1 MKRYIFALLL
11 AVISFSTVSAQSSM
25 TDDQVMQF
33 VLKERSAGTS
43 QAQIVTKLMQKGVDI
58 NQLRRIKAKYERQS
72 KNGGLGLVKD
82 ETVGKTEDGM
92 RVNNGDT
99 RETLAMKGSKSK
111 LKGKNSKY
119 NKYNKY
125 NKYKKKNSKSTDNDV
140 NEKSSQRVGA
150 VKSKKI
156 KTSNGTY
163 EDEDDEFFDEMN
175 NGVGDLLS
183 DEFLPE
189 DFMMEDEDPT
199 LYRGRKVFG
208 RDIFNK
214 EDLTFEPVMNIATP
228 QSYVVGPGDEVKVDI
243 YGASQKSSTYTVT
256 PDGDIVIDGYG
267 PINLSGL
274 TVKQANA
281 RLRSTLGSRY
291 SSSSIKLTLGQTRTI
306 TVNVMGEVQNP
317 GTYSLSAFA
326 SVFHALYM
334 AGGVSS
340 IGTLRSIKV
349 FRNGKEISVVDVYDY
364 ILNGKLSGNVRLQDN
379 DVIMV
384 GPYECIVDIAGKVK
398 RPMYYE
404 MKKNESVQT
413 LLKYAGSFAGDAYT
427 KSVRVVRKNGSRYG
441 VFNVQEFDMG
451 SFHLADGDSVTVDSI
466 IPRYENMV
474 EVKGAVFRPGMYQLG
489 GNITTVRSL
498 IESADGLTE
507 DAFTNRG
514 VIHRMKEDRTL
525 KVISVDVQGIL
536 DGKTADITLK
546 NEDVLFIPSKSERQE
561 NRTVTIHGEVL
572 YPGVYKYAD
581 NETLEDFVLQAGG
594 LKESAS
600 TVKVDVSRRVSNR
613 KALTRDSLIAKT
625 YSFALKDGFV
635 IDGQP
640 GFTLEPYD
648 EVYVRKSPS
657 YLVQQ
662 NVSIEGEVNFPGTYA
677 LTKSE
682 SRLSDI
688 VRASGGTNKLAYVK
702 GARLERRITPEER
715 TRMEQVLKMA
725 QSQTATNDTID
736 IDQLD
741 LGDTYYVGIQLD
753 KAIES
758 PGSDYDLTLR
768 EGDRI
773 IVPEYTNTVK
783 VSGNVLYPNTIAY
796 KKGKGAR
803 YYVNQAGGW
812 GARAKKGSTYIVH
825 MNGTVNQM
833 GKGEK
838 PTPGSEVIVP
848 TKPKSEYNKLQMW
861 LAVAS
866 STASIAT
873 MLVMIANLVK

>member
-11 AVISFSTVSAQSSM
+11 AVISFSTMSAQSSM

-33 VLKERSAGTS
+33 VLKEHAAGTS

-58 NQLRRIKAKYERQS
+58 NQIRRIKAKYERQS

-82 ETVGKTEDGM
+82 ETVGKTEDGL
-92 RVNNGDT
+92 RTNNGDT
-99 RETLAMKGSKSK
+99 KESLAQRSMMK
-111 LKGKNSKY
+111 KNKQK
-119 NKYNKY
+119 N
-125 NKYKKKNSKSTDNDV
+125 KKKNKNKNGQQIKDANDN
-140 NEKSSQRVGA
+140 SSQRVGA
-150 VKSKKI
+150 VKTARKNGI
-156 KTSNGTY
+156 NGTY
-163 EDEDDEFFDEMN
+163 EEEDDELYDEMN
-175 NGVGDLLS
+175 NGVVDLLGE
-183 DEFLPE
+183 EFLPE
-189 DFMMEDEDPT
+189 DLIMEDMDPT

-267 PINLSGL
+267 PINISGL

-281 RLRSTLGSRY
+281 RIRSTLGSRY
-291 SSSSIKLTLGQTRTI
+291 SSSSIKMTLGQTRTI
-306 TVNVMGEVQNP
+306 TVNVMGEVQTP
-317 GTYSLSAFA
+317 GTYTLSAFA

-340 IGTLRSIKV
+340 IGTLRNIKV

-379 DVIMV
+379 DVIVV

-404 MKKNESVQT
+404 MKKTESVQT
-413 LLKYAGSFAGDAYT
+413 LLKYAGYFAGDAYT
-427 KSVRVVRKNGSRYG
+427 KSVRVIRKNGSRYG
-441 VFNVQEFDMG
+441 VFNVQEFDMN

-525 KVISVDVQGIL
+525 KVISVDVQGII
-536 DGKTADITLK
+536 DGRVADIPLK
-546 NEDVLFIPSKSERQE
+546 NEDVLFVPSKSERQE
-561 NRTVTIHGEVL
+561 NRTITIHGEVL

-581 NETLEDFVLQAGG
+581 NETLEDFVVQAGG

-613 KALTRDSLIAKT
+613 KALTRDSVIAKT

-635 IDGQP
+635 VDGQP

-657 YLVQQ
+657 YTIQQ

-725 QSQTATNDTID
+725 QFQSKTEEDTID
-736 IDQLD
+736 VSKLD

-753 KAIES
+753 KALEA

-768 EGDRI
+768 EGDKI

-783 VSGNVLYPNTIAY
+783 VSGNVLYPNTVAY

-812 GARAKKGSTYIVH
+812 GIRAKKGSTYIVH

-848 TKPKSEYNKLQMW
+848 TKPKSEVNKLQMW
-861 LAVAS
+861 LAIGS
-866 STASIAT
+866 STAAIAT
-873 MLVMIANLVK
+873 MLVSIVNLSK

>member
-1 MKRYIFALLL
+1 MKRYILVLFL
-11 AVISFSTVSAQSSM
+11 AVISFSTMSAQSSM

-33 VLKERSAGTS
+33 VLKEHAAGTS

-58 NQLRRIKAKYERQS
+58 NQIRRIKAKYERQS

-82 ETVGKTEDGM
+82 ETVGKTEDGL
-92 RVNNGDT
+92 RTNNGDT
-99 RETLAMKGSKSK
+99 KESLAQRSMMK
-111 LKGKNSKY
+111 KNKQK
-119 NKYNKY
+119 N
-125 NKYKKKNSKSTDNDV
+125 KKKNKNKNGQQIKDANDN
-140 NEKSSQRVGA
+140 SSQRVGA
-150 VKSKKI
+150 VKTARKSGI
-156 KTSNGTY
+156 NGTY
-163 EDEDDEFFDEMN
+163 DEEDDELYDEMN
-175 NGVGDLLS
+175 NGVVDLLGE
-183 DEFLPE
+183 EFLPE
-189 DFMMEDEDPT
+189 ELIMEDMDPT

-267 PINLSGL
+267 PINISGL

-281 RLRSTLGSRY
+281 RIRSTLGSRY
-291 SSSSIKLTLGQTRTI
+291 SSSSIKMTLGQTRTI
-306 TVNVMGEVQNP
+306 TVNVMGEVQTP
-317 GTYSLSAFA
+317 GTYTLSAFA

-340 IGTLRSIKV
+340 IGTLRNIKV

-379 DVIMV
+379 DVIVV

-404 MKKNESVQT
+404 MKKSESVQT
-413 LLKYAGSFAGDAYT
+413 LLKYAGYFAGDAYT
-427 KSVRVVRKNGSRYG
+427 KSVRVIRKNGSRYG

-474 EVKGAVFRPGMYQLG
+474 EIKGAVFRPGMYQLG

-525 KVISVDVQGIL
+525 KVISVDVQGII
-536 DGKTADITLK
+536 DGRVADIPLK

-561 NRTVTIHGEVL
+561 NRTITIHGEVL

-581 NETLEDFVLQAGG
+581 NETLEDFVVQAGG

-613 KALTRDSLIAKT
+613 KALTRDSVIAKT

-635 IDGQP
+635 VDGQP

-725 QSQTATNDTID
+725 QFQSKTEEDTID
-736 IDQLD
+736 VSKLD

-753 KAIES
+753 KALEA

-768 EGDRI
+768 EGDKI

-783 VSGNVLYPNTIAY
+783 VSGNVLYPNTVAY

-812 GARAKKGSTYIVH
+812 GIRAKKGSTYIVH

-848 TKPKSEYNKLQMW
+848 TKPKSEVNKLQMW
-861 LAVAS
+861 LAIGS
-866 STASIAT
+866 STAAIAT
-873 MLVMIANLVK
+873 MLVSIVNLSK

>member
-1 MKRYIFALLL
+1 MKRYLFALLI

-33 VLKERSAGTS
+33 VLKEHSAGTS

-58 NQLRRIKAKYERQS
+58 NQIRRIKAKYERQS

-82 ETVGKTEDGM
+82 ETVGRTEDGL
-92 RVNNGDT
+92 RTNNGDT
-99 RETLAMKGSKSK
+99 KESLAQRSLMKNNK
-111 LKGKNSKY
+111 LK
-119 NKYNKY
+119 NKK
-125 NKYKKKNSKSTDNDV
+125 KKKNNQQLKDA
-140 NEKSSQRVGA
+140 NENSSQRIGA
-150 VKSKKI
+150 VKTARKNSL
-156 KTSNGTY
+156 TGTY
-163 EDEDDEFFDEMN
+163 DEEDDELYDEMN
-175 NGVGDLLS
+175 NGVGDLLG

-189 DFMMEDEDPT
+189 DLMMEDMDPT

-243 YGASQKSSTYTVT
+243 YGASQKSNTYTVS

-267 PINLSGL
+267 PINISGL

-281 RLRSTLGSRY
+281 RIRSTLGSRY

-340 IGTLRSIKV
+340 IGTLRNIKV
-349 FRNGKEISVVDVYDY
+349 FRKGKEISVVDVYDY

-379 DVIMV
+379 DVIVV

-404 MKKNESVQT
+404 MKKDESVQT

-427 KSVRVVRKNGSRYG
+427 KSVRVIRKSGSRYG
-441 VFNVQEFDMG
+441 VFNVQEFDMS

-498 IESADGLTE
+498 IENADGLTE

-525 KVISVDVQGIL
+525 KVISVDILGIL
-536 DGKTADITLK
+536 DGRTADIPLK

-561 NRTVTIHGEVL
+561 NRTITIHGEVL

-613 KALTRDSLIAKT
+613 KALTRDSVIAKT

-635 IDGQP
+635 VDGQP

-657 YLVQQ
+657 YSVQQ
-662 NVSIEGEVNFPGTYA
+662 NVSIAGEVNFPGTYA

-682 SRLSDI
+682 SRLSDL
-688 VRASGGTNKLAYVK
+688 VKASGGTNQLAYVK
-702 GARLERRITPEER
+702 GARLERRISPEER
-715 TRMEQVLKMA
+715 TRMEQVLKMVQF
-725 QSQTATNDTID
+725 QSATEEDTID
-736 IDQLD
+736 ISKLD
-741 LGDTYYVGIQLD
+741 IGDTYYVGIQLD
-753 KAIES
+753 KALEA

-768 EGDRI
+768 EGDRV

-783 VSGNVLYPNTIAY
+783 VSGNVLYPNTVAY

-812 GARAKKGSTYIVH
+812 GIRAKKGSTYIVH

-848 TKPKSEYNKLQMW
+848 TKAKSETNKLQMW
-861 LAVAS
+861 LAVGS

-873 MLVMIANLVK
+873 MLVSIVNLTRR

>member
-1 MKRYIFALLL
+1 MKRYILVLLL
-11 AVISFSTVSAQSSM
+11 AVISFSTMSAQSSM

-33 VLKERSAGTS
+33 VLKEHAAGTS

-58 NQLRRIKAKYERQS
+58 NQIRRIKAKYERQS

-82 ETVGKTEDGM
+82 ETVGKTEDGL
-92 RVNNGDT
+92 RTNNGDT
-99 RETLAMKGSKSK
+99 KESLAQRSMMK
-111 LKGKNSKY
+111 KNKQK
-119 NKYNKY
+119 N
-125 NKYKKKNSKSTDNDV
+125 KKKNKNKNGQQIKDANDN
-140 NEKSSQRVGA
+140 SSQRVGA
-150 VKSKKI
+150 VKTARKSGI
-156 KTSNGTY
+156 NGTY
-163 EDEDDEFFDEMN
+163 DEEDDELYDEMN
-175 NGVGDLLS
+175 NGVVDLLGE
-183 DEFLPE
+183 EFLPE
-189 DFMMEDEDPT
+189 ELIMEDMDPT

-243 YGASQKSSTYTVT
+243 YGASQKSTTYTVT

-267 PINLSGL
+267 PINISGL

-281 RLRSTLGSRY
+281 RIRSTLGSRY
-291 SSSSIKLTLGQTRTI
+291 SSSSIKMTLGQTRTI
-306 TVNVMGEVQNP
+306 TVNVMGEVQTP
-317 GTYSLSAFA
+317 GTYTLSAFA

-340 IGTLRSIKV
+340 IGTLRNIKV

-379 DVIMV
+379 DVIVV

-404 MKKNESVQT
+404 MKKSESVQT
-413 LLKYAGSFAGDAYT
+413 LLKYAGYFAGDAYT
-427 KSVRVVRKNGSRYG
+427 KSVRVIRKNGSRYG

-525 KVISVDVQGIL
+525 KVISVDVQGII
-536 DGKTADITLK
+536 DGRVADIPLK

-561 NRTVTIHGEVL
+561 NRTITIHGEVL

-581 NETLEDFVLQAGG
+581 NETLEDFVVQAGG

-613 KALTRDSLIAKT
+613 KALTRDSVIAKT

-635 IDGQP
+635 VDGQP

-657 YLVQQ
+657 YTIQQ

-725 QSQTATNDTID
+725 QFQSKTEEDTID
-736 IDQLD
+736 VSKLD

-753 KAIES
+753 KALEA

-768 EGDRI
+768 EGDKI

-783 VSGNVLYPNTIAY
+783 VSGNVLYPNTVAY

-812 GARAKKGSTYIVH
+812 GIRAKKGSTYIVH

-848 TKPKSEYNKLQMW
+848 TKPKSEVNKLQMW
-861 LAVAS
+861 LAIGS
-866 STASIAT
+866 STAAIAT
-873 MLVMIANLVK
+873 MLVSIVNLSK

>member
-1 MKRYIFALLL
+1 MKRYILVLFL
-11 AVISFSTVSAQSSM
+11 AVISFSTMSAQSSM

-33 VLKERSAGTS
+33 VLKEHAAGTS

-58 NQLRRIKAKYERQS
+58 NQIRRIKAKYERQS

-82 ETVGKTEDGM
+82 ETVGKTEDGL
-92 RVNNGDT
+92 RTNNGDT
-99 RETLAMKGSKSK
+99 KESLAQRSMMK
-111 LKGKNSKY
+111 KNKQK
-119 NKYNKY
+119 N
-125 NKYKKKNSKSTDNDV
+125 KKKNKNKNGQQIKDANDN
-140 NEKSSQRVGA
+140 SSQRVGA
-150 VKSKKI
+150 VKTARKSGI
-156 KTSNGTY
+156 NGTY
-163 EDEDDEFFDEMN
+163 DEEDDELYDEMN
-175 NGVGDLLS
+175 NGVVDLLGE
-183 DEFLPE
+183 EFLPE
-189 DFMMEDEDPT
+189 ELIMEDMDPT

-256 PDGDIVIDGYG
+256 PDGDIVVDGYG
-267 PINLSGL
+267 PINISGL

-281 RLRSTLGSRY
+281 RIRSTLGSRY
-291 SSSSIKLTLGQTRTI
+291 SSSSIKMTLGQTRTI
-306 TVNVMGEVQNP
+306 TVNVMGEVQTP
-317 GTYSLSAFA
+317 GTYTLSAFA

-340 IGTLRSIKV
+340 IGTLRNIKV

-379 DVIMV
+379 DVIVV

-404 MKKNESVQT
+404 MKKSESVQT
-413 LLKYAGSFAGDAYT
+413 LLKYAGYFAGDAYT
-427 KSVRVVRKNGSRYG
+427 KSVRVIRKNGSRYG
-441 VFNVQEFDMG
+441 VFNVQEFDMN

-525 KVISVDVQGIL
+525 KVISVDVQGII
-536 DGKTADITLK
+536 DGRVADIPLK

-561 NRTVTIHGEVL
+561 NRTITIHGEVL

-581 NETLEDFVLQAGG
+581 NETLEDFVVQAGG

-613 KALTRDSLIAKT
+613 KALTRDSVIAKT

-635 IDGQP
+635 VDGQP

-657 YLVQQ
+657 YTIQQ

-725 QSQTATNDTID
+725 QFQSKTEEDTID
-736 IDQLD
+736 VSKLD

-753 KAIES
+753 KALEA

-768 EGDRI
+768 EGDKI

-783 VSGNVLYPNTIAY
+783 VSGNVLYPNTVAY

-812 GARAKKGSTYIVH
+812 GIRAKKGSTYIVH

-848 TKPKSEYNKLQMW
+848 TKPKSEVNKLQMW
-861 LAVAS
+861 LAIGS
-866 STASIAT
+866 STAAIAT
-873 MLVMIANLVK
+873 MLVSIVNLSK

>member
-111 LKGKNSKY
+111 LKGKNS
-119 NKYNKY
+119 KYNKY

>member
-1 MKRYIFALLL
+1 MYFKLFLLSLQIVFNKFAYNKNKMKRYILSIIL
-11 AVISFSTVSAQSSM
+11 AIVSFSMASAQSMS
-25 TDDQVMQF
+25 DEQVMQF
-33 VLKERSAGTS
+33 VLKEHNAGTP
-43 QAQIVTKLMQKGVDI
+43 QTQIVTKLMQKGVDI
-58 NQLRRIKAKYERQS
+58 NQIRRIKAKYERQQ
-72 KNGGLGLVKD
+72 KNGGLGLVQD
-82 ETVGKTEDGM
+82 ETVSKSKDGM

-99 RETLAMKGSKSK
+99 RETIAQKKAK
-111 LKGKNSKY
+111 KE
-119 NKYNKY
+119 
-125 NKYKKKNSKSTDNDV
+125 KKNQVDK
-140 NEKSSQRVGA
+140 KSSQRVGA
-150 VKSKKI
+150 ARSNKVKSK
-156 KTSNGTY
+156 NGNQN
-163 EDEDDEFFDEMN
+163 EDEDDEAFDEMN
-175 NGVGDLLS
+175 DGLVDLLPE
-183 DEFLPE
+183 EFLPE
-189 DFMMEDEDPT
+189 GLEEEVDPI

-214 EDLTFEPVMNIATP
+214 DDLTFEPVMNIATP
-228 QSYVVGPGDEVKVDI
+228 QNYVVGPGDEVKVDV
-243 YGASQKSSTYTVT
+243 YGASQKSDTYMVS
-256 PDGDIVIDGYG
+256 PDGDITIDGYG
-267 PINLSGL
+267 PINLAGL

-291 SSSSIKLTLGQTRTI
+291 SSSSIKLSLGQTRTI
-306 TVNVMGEVQNP
+306 MVNVMGEVQNP

-334 AGGVSS
+334 AGGVSG
-340 IGTLRSIKV
+340 IGTLRNIKV
-349 FRNGKEISVVDVYDY
+349 FRNGKEVSTVDVYDY
-364 ILNGKLSGNVRLQDN
+364 ILNGKLSGNIRLHDN

-384 GPYECIVDIAGKVK
+384 GPYDCIVDIAGKVK

-404 MKKNESVQT
+404 MKKDESIQT

-441 VFNVQEFDMG
+441 VFNVQEFDMS
-451 SFHLADGDSVTVDSI
+451 SFHVMDGDSVTVDSI

-489 GNITTVRSL
+489 GNITSVRAL
-498 IESADGLTE
+498 IESAEGLTE
-507 DAFTNRG
+507 DAFTARA
-514 VIHRMKEDRTL
+514 VMHRMNEDRTL
-525 KVISVDVQGIL
+525 KVISVDVKGIL
-536 DGKTADITLK
+536 DGRVADIMLK
-546 NEDVLFIPSKSERQE
+546 NEDVLFIPSKAERLE
-561 NRTVTIHGEVL
+561 SRTITIHGEVL

-613 KALTRDSLIAKT
+613 TALTRDSLIAKT
-625 YSFALKDGFV
+625 YSFALKEGFV
-635 IDGQP
+635 VDGQP
-640 GFTLEPYD
+640 GFILEPFD

-657 YLVQQ
+657 YTVQQ

-677 LTKSE
+677 LAKQE
-682 SRLSDI
+682 SRLSDL
-688 VRASGGTNKLAYVK
+688 VKAAGGTNRLAYVK
-702 GARLERRITPEER
+702 GARLERKITPEER

-725 QSQTATNDTID
+725 QSQTATEDTID
-736 IDQLD
+736 IRQLD

-753 KAIES
+753 KAVEA
-758 PGSDYDLTLR
+758 PGSDFDLTLR

-812 GARAKKGSTYIVH
+812 GDRAKKGSTYIVH

-848 TKPKSEYNKLQMW
+848 TKPKSEVNKLQMW
-861 LAVAS
+861 LAVGT

-873 MLVMIANLVK
+873 MLVTIANLVK

>member
-1 MKRYIFALLL
+1 MKRYLFALLV

-33 VLKERSAGTS
+33 VLKEHSAGTS
-43 QAQIVTKLMQKGVDI
+43 QSQIVTKLMQKGVDI
-58 NQLRRIKAKYERQS
+58 NQIRRIKAKYERQS

-82 ETVGKTEDGM
+82 ETVGKTEDGL
-92 RVNNGDT
+92 RTNNGDT
-99 RETLAMKGSKSK
+99 KETLAQKSMMKKNK
-111 LKGKNSKY
+111 LK
-119 NKYNKY
+119 NKK
-125 NKYKKKNSKSTDNDV
+125 KKKNGKQLKEV
-140 NEKSSQRVGA
+140 NENSSQRVGA
-150 VKSKKI
+150 VKTARKK
-156 KTSNGTY
+156 SMNGSYY
-163 EDEDDEFFDEMN
+163 EDEDDELYDEMD
-175 NGVGDLLS
+175 NGVVELLGE
-183 DEFLPE
+183 EFLPE
-189 DFMMEDEDPT
+189 ELLPEDFDPT

-228 QSYVVGPGDEVKVDI
+228 QTYVVGPGDEVKVDI
-243 YGASQKSSTYTVT
+243 YGASQKSSTYTVS
-256 PDGDIVIDGYG
+256 PDGDIVVEDYG
-267 PINLSGL
+267 PINISGL
-274 TVKQANA
+274 TVRQANA
-281 RLRSTLGSRY
+281 RIRSTLGSRY
-291 SSSSIKLTLGQTRTI
+291 SSSSIKMTLGQTRTI

-326 SVFHALYM
+326 TVFHALYM
-334 AGGVSS
+334 AGGVSG
-340 IGTLRSIKV
+340 IGTLRNIKV

-379 DVIMV
+379 DVIVV

-413 LLKYAGSFAGDAYT
+413 LLKYAGYFAGDAYT
-427 KSVRVVRKNGSRYG
+427 KSVRVIRKNGSRYG
-441 VFNVQEFDMG
+441 VFNVQEFDMN

-498 IESADGLTE
+498 IESADGLKE

-525 KVISVDVQGIL
+525 KVISVDVQGII
-536 DGKTADITLK
+536 DGKIADIPLK

-561 NRTVTIHGEVL
+561 NRTITIHGEVL

-581 NETLEDFVLQAGG
+581 NETLEDFVVQAGG

-613 KALTRDSLIAKT
+613 KALTRDSVIAKT

-635 IDGQP
+635 VDGQP
-640 GFTLEPYD
+640 GFTLEPFD

-657 YLVQQ
+657 YSVQQ

-688 VRASGGTNKLAYVK
+688 VKASGGTNQLAYVK

-715 TRMEQVLKMA
+715 THMEQVLKMA
-725 QSQTATNDTID
+725 QFQSKTEEDTID
-736 IDQLD
+736 VSKLD

-753 KAIES
+753 KALEA

-768 EGDRI
+768 EGDKI

-783 VSGNVLYPNTIAY
+783 VSGNVLYPNTVAY

-812 GARAKKGSTYIVH
+812 GIRAKKGSTYIVH

-848 TKPKSEYNKLQMW
+848 TKPKSEVNKLQMW
-861 LAVAS
+861 LAIGS

-873 MLVMIANLVK
+873 MLVSIVNLSR

>member
-1 MKRYIFALLL
+1 MKRYLFALFI
-11 AVISFSTVSAQSSM
+11 AVFSFSIVSAQSSM
-25 TDDQVMQF
+25 TDEQIMQF
-33 VLKERSAGTS
+33 VIKEHKAGAS
-43 QAQIVTKLMQKGVDI
+43 QSQIVTKLMQKGVDI
-58 NQLRRIKAKYERQS
+58 SQIRRIKAKYERLS
-72 KNGGLGLVKD
+72 KNGGLGLVMD
-82 ETVGKTEDGM
+82 ETVGKAEETM
-92 RVNNGDT
+92 RSNNGDT
-99 RETLAMKGSKSK
+99 RESLGLAKNGKTK
-111 LKGKNSKY
+111 LKNKKKNGKNSKS
-119 NKYNKY
+119 
-125 NKYKKKNSKSTDNDV
+125 SKDV
-140 NEKSSQRVGA
+140 NEKSSQRMGA
-150 VKSKKI
+150 VKSAKGKNV
-156 KTSNGTY
+156 NGLPD
-163 EDEDDEFFDEMN
+163 EEDDELFDEMS
-175 NGVGDLLS
+175 NGVGDLLNDDMIS
-183 DEFLPE
+183 EDMFL
-189 DFMMEDEDPT
+189 EDEDPT

-243 YGASQKSSTYTVT
+243 YGASQKSTSYTVS

-340 IGTLRSIKV
+340 IGTLRNIKV

-364 ILNGKLSGNVRLQDN
+364 ILNGKLSGNVRLHDN

-384 GPYECIVDIAGKVK
+384 GPYECIVDVAGKVK
-398 RPMYYE
+398 RPMFYE

-413 LLKYAGSFAGDAYT
+413 LLKYAGYYAAGAYT
-427 KSVRVVRKNGSRYG
+427 KSVRVVRKSGSRYG

-474 EVKGAVFRPGMYQLG
+474 EIKGAVFRPGMYQLG

-498 IESADGLTE
+498 IENADGVTE
-507 DAFTNRG
+507 DAFTTRG
-514 VIHRMKEDRTL
+514 VMHRMNEDRTL
-525 KVISVDVQGIL
+525 KVLSVDVRGIL
-536 DGKTADITLK
+536 AGTTADIPLK

-561 NRTVTIHGEVL
+561 NRTITIHGEVH

-581 NETLEDFVLQAGG
+581 NETLEDFVVQAGG

-657 YLVQQ
+657 YSVQQ

-677 LTKSE
+677 LSKQE
-682 SRLSDI
+682 SRLSDL

-725 QSQTATNDTID
+725 QSQVATDDTID

-812 GARAKKGSTYIVH
+812 GQHAKKGSTYIVH

-848 TKPKSEYNKLQMW
+848 TKPKSEVNKLQMW
-861 LAVAS
+861 LAIGT

-873 MLVMIANLVK
+873 MLVTIANLVK

>member
-1 MKRYIFALLL
+1 MKRYLFALLV

-33 VLKERSAGTS
+33 VLKEHNAGTS
-43 QAQIVTKLMQKGVDI
+43 QSQIVTKLMQKGVDI
-58 NQLRRIKAKYERQS
+58 NQIRRIKAKYERQS

-82 ETVGKTEDGM
+82 ETVGKTEDGL
-92 RVNNGDT
+92 RTNNGDT
-99 RETLAMKGSKSK
+99 KETLAQKSMMKKNK
-111 LKGKNSKY
+111 LK
-119 NKYNKY
+119 NKK
-125 NKYKKKNSKSTDNDV
+125 KKKNGKQLKEV
-140 NEKSSQRVGA
+140 NENSSQRVGA
-150 VKSKKI
+150 VKTARKK
-156 KTSNGTY
+156 SMNGSYY
-163 EDEDDEFFDEMN
+163 EDEDDELYDEMD
-175 NGVGDLLS
+175 NGVVELLGE
-183 DEFLPE
+183 EFLPE
-189 DFMMEDEDPT
+189 ELLPEDLDPT

-228 QSYVVGPGDEVKVDI
+228 QTYVVGPGDEVKVDI
-243 YGASQKSSTYTVT
+243 YGASQKSSTYIVS
-256 PDGDIVIDGYG
+256 PDGDIVVEDYG
-267 PINLSGL
+267 PINISGL
-274 TVKQANA
+274 TVRQANA
-281 RLRSTLGSRY
+281 RIRSTLGSRY
-291 SSSSIKLTLGQTRTI
+291 SSSSIKMTLGQTRTI

-326 SVFHALYM
+326 TVFHALYM
-334 AGGVSS
+334 AGGVSG
-340 IGTLRSIKV
+340 IGTLRNIKV

-379 DVIMV
+379 DVIVV

-413 LLKYAGSFAGDAYT
+413 LLKYAGYFAGDAYT
-427 KSVRVVRKNGSRYG
+427 KSVRVIRKNGSRYG
-441 VFNVQEFDMG
+441 VFNVQEFDMN

-498 IESADGLTE
+498 IESADGLKE

-525 KVISVDVQGIL
+525 KVISVDVQGII
-536 DGKTADITLK
+536 DGKIADIPLK

-561 NRTVTIHGEVL
+561 NRTITIHGEVL

-581 NETLEDFVLQAGG
+581 NETLEDFVVQAGG

-613 KALTRDSLIAKT
+613 KALTRDSVIAKT

-635 IDGQP
+635 VDGQP
-640 GFTLEPYD
+640 GFTLEPFD

-657 YLVQQ
+657 YSVQQ

-688 VRASGGTNKLAYVK
+688 VKASGGTNQLAYVK

-725 QSQTATNDTID
+725 QFQSKTEEDTID
-736 IDQLD
+736 VSKLD

-753 KAIES
+753 KALEA

-768 EGDRI
+768 EGDKI

-783 VSGNVLYPNTIAY
+783 VSGNVLYPNTVAY

-812 GARAKKGSTYIVH
+812 GIRAKKGSTYIVH

-848 TKPKSEYNKLQMW
+848 TKPKSEVNKLQMW
-861 LAVAS
+861 LAIGS

-873 MLVMIANLVK
+873 MLVSIVNLSR

>member
-111 LKGKNSKY
+111 LKGKNS
-119 NKYNKY
+119 KY

-561 NRTVTIHGEVL
+561 NRTITIHGEVL

>member
-1 MKRYIFALLL
+1 MKRYILVLLL
-11 AVISFSTVSAQSSM
+11 AVISFSTISAQSSM

-33 VLKERSAGTS
+33 VLKEHTAGTS

-58 NQLRRIKAKYERQS
+58 SQIRRIKAKYERQS

-82 ETVGKTEDGM
+82 ETVGKTEDGL
-92 RVNNGDT
+92 RTNNGDT
-99 RETLAMKGSKSK
+99 KESIAQRSIMK
-111 LKGKNSKY
+111 KNKQK
-119 NKYNKY
+119 N
-125 NKYKKKNSKSTDNDV
+125 KKKNKNGQQIKDAKDN
-140 NEKSSQRVGA
+140 SSQRVGA
-150 VKSKKI
+150 VKTAR
-156 KTSNGTY
+156 KTGVNGTY
-163 EDEDDEFFDEMN
+163 EEEDDELYDEMN
-175 NGVGDLLS
+175 NGVVDLLGE
-183 DEFLPE
+183 EFLPE
-189 DFMMEDEDPT
+189 DLLMEEEDPT

-243 YGASQKSSTYTVT
+243 YGASQKSTTYTVT

-267 PINLSGL
+267 PINISGL

-281 RLRSTLGSRY
+281 RIRSTLGSRY
-291 SSSSIKLTLGQTRTI
+291 SSSSIKMTLGQTRTI
-306 TVNVMGEVQNP
+306 TVNVMGEVQTP
-317 GTYSLSAFA
+317 GTYTLSAFA

-340 IGTLRSIKV
+340 IGTLRNIKV

-379 DVIMV
+379 DVIVV

-404 MKKNESVQT
+404 MKKSESVQT
-413 LLKYAGSFAGDAYT
+413 LLKYAGYFAGDAYT
-427 KSVRVVRKNGSRYG
+427 KSVRVIRKNGSRYG
-441 VFNVQEFDMG
+441 VFNVQEFDMN

-474 EVKGAVFRPGMYQLG
+474 EIKGAVFRPGMYQLG

-498 IESADGLTE
+498 IESADGLME

-525 KVISVDVQGIL
+525 KVISVDVQGII
-536 DGKTADITLK
+536 DGKVADIPLQ

-561 NRTVTIHGEVL
+561 NRTITIHGEVL

-581 NETLEDFVLQAGG
+581 NETLEDFVVQAGG

-613 KALTRDSLIAKT
+613 KALTRDSVIAKT

-635 IDGQP
+635 VDGQP

-657 YLVQQ
+657 YTIQQ

-682 SRLSDI
+682 SRLSDL
-688 VRASGGTNKLAYVK
+688 VKASGGTNQLAYIK

-725 QSQTATNDTID
+725 QFQSATEKDTID
-736 IDQLD
+736 VSRLD

-753 KAIES
+753 KALEA

-768 EGDRI
+768 EGDKI

-783 VSGNVLYPNTIAY
+783 VSGNVLYPNTVAY

-803 YYVNQAGGW
+803 YYINQAGGW
-812 GARAKKGSTYIVH
+812 GIRAKKGSTYIVH

-848 TKPKSEYNKLQMW
+848 TKAKSEVNKLQMW
-861 LAVAS
+861 LAVGS

-873 MLVMIANLVK
+873 MLVTIFNLTKR

>member
-1 MKRYIFALLL
+1 MKRYIFVLLL
-11 AVISFSTVSAQSSM
+11 AVISFSTMSAQSSM

-33 VLKERSAGTS
+33 VLKEHAAGTS

-58 NQLRRIKAKYERQS
+58 SQIRRIKAKYERQS

-82 ETVGKTEDGM
+82 ETVGRTEDGL
-92 RVNNGDT
+92 RTNNGDT
-99 RETLAMKGSKSK
+99 KETLAQRSMMK
-111 LKGKNSKY
+111 KNKQK
-119 NKYNKY
+119 N
-125 NKYKKKNSKSTDNDV
+125 KKKNKNKNGQQIKDANDN
-140 NEKSSQRVGA
+140 SSQRVGA
-150 VKSKKI
+150 VKTARKSGI
-156 KTSNGTY
+156 NGTY
-163 EDEDDEFFDEMN
+163 EEEDDELYDEMN
-175 NGVGDLLS
+175 NGVVDLLGE
-183 DEFLPE
+183 EFLPE
-189 DFMMEDEDPT
+189 DLLMEDMDPT

-243 YGASQKSSTYTVT
+243 YGASQKSTTYTVT
-256 PDGDIVIDGYG
+256 PDGDIVVDGYG
-267 PINLSGL
+267 PINISGL

-281 RLRSTLGSRY
+281 HIRSTLGSRY
-291 SSSSIKLTLGQTRTI
+291 SSSSIKMTLGQTRTI
-306 TVNVMGEVQNP
+306 TVNVMGEVQTP
-317 GTYSLSAFA
+317 GTYTLSAFA

-340 IGTLRSIKV
+340 IGTLRNIKV

-404 MKKNESVQT
+404 MKKTESVQT
-413 LLKYAGSFAGDAYT
+413 LLKYAGYFAGDAYT
-427 KSVRVVRKNGSRYG
+427 KSVRVIRKNGSRYG
-441 VFNVQEFDMG
+441 VFNVQEFDMN

-525 KVISVDVQGIL
+525 KVISVDVQGII
-536 DGKTADITLK
+536 DGRVADIPLK

-561 NRTVTIHGEVL
+561 NRTITIHGEVL

-581 NETLEDFVLQAGG
+581 NETLEDFVVQAGG

-613 KALTRDSLIAKT
+613 KALTRDSVIAKT

-635 IDGQP
+635 VDGQP

-657 YLVQQ
+657 YTIQQ

-725 QSQTATNDTID
+725 QFQSKTEEDTID
-736 IDQLD
+736 VSKLD

-753 KAIES
+753 KALEA

-768 EGDRI
+768 EGDKI

-783 VSGNVLYPNTIAY
+783 VSGNVLYPNTVAY

-812 GARAKKGSTYIVH
+812 GIRAKKGSTYIVH

-848 TKPKSEYNKLQMW
+848 TKPKSEVNKLQMW
-861 LAVAS
+861 LAIGS
-866 STASIAT
+866 STAAIAT
-873 MLVMIANLVK
+873 MLVSIVNLSK

>member
-1 MKRYIFALLL
+1 MKRYLFALLI

-25 TDDQVMQF
+25 SDDQVMQF
-33 VLKERSAGTS
+33 VIKEHTAGTS

-58 NQLRRIKAKYERQS
+58 NQIRRIKAKYERQS

-82 ETVGKTEDGM
+82 ETVGRTEDGL
-92 RVNNGDT
+92 RTNNGDT
-99 RETLAMKGSKSK
+99 KESLAQRSIMKKNK
-111 LKGKNSKY
+111 LKN
-119 NKYNKY
+119 
-125 NKYKKKNSKSTDNDV
+125 KKKNKNGQQQKEVNDN
-140 NEKSSQRVGA
+140 SSQRVGA
-150 VKSKKI
+150 VKTAR
-156 KTSNGTY
+156 KTGVNGTY
-163 EDEDDEFFDEMN
+163 DEEDDELYDEMN
-175 NGVGDLLS
+175 NGVVDLLGE
-183 DEFLPE
+183 EFLPE
-189 DFMMEDEDPT
+189 DLLMEEEDPT

-243 YGASQKSSTYTVT
+243 YGASQKSTVYTVS
-256 PDGDIVIDGYG
+256 PDGDIVIEGYG
-267 PINLSGL
+267 PINISGL

-281 RLRSTLGSRY
+281 RIRSTLGSRY

-334 AGGVSS
+334 AGGVSG
-340 IGTLRSIKV
+340 IGTLRNIKV

-379 DVIMV
+379 DVIVV

-413 LLKYAGSFAGDAYT
+413 LLKYAGYFAGDAYT
-427 KSVRVVRKNGSRYG
+427 KSVRVIRKNGSRYG
-441 VFNVQEFDMG
+441 VFNVQEFDMN

-498 IESADGLTE
+498 IESADGLME

-536 DGKTADITLK
+536 DGKTADIPLQ

-561 NRTVTIHGEVL
+561 NRTITIHGEVL

-581 NETLEDFVLQAGG
+581 NETLEDFVVQAGG

-600 TVKVDVSRRVSNR
+600 TVRVDISRRVSNR
-613 KALTRDSLIAKT
+613 KALTRDSVIAKT

-635 IDGQP
+635 VDGQP

-657 YLVQQ
+657 YSVQQ
-662 NVSIEGEVNFPGTYA
+662 NVSIVGEVNFPGTYA

-682 SRLSDI
+682 SRLSDL
-688 VRASGGTNKLAYVK
+688 VKASGGANQLAYVK

-725 QSQTATNDTID
+725 QFQSATEEDTID
-736 IDQLD
+736 ISKLD
-741 LGDTYYVGIQLD
+741 IGDTYYVGIQLD
-753 KAIES
+753 KALEA

-812 GARAKKGSTYIVH
+812 GIRAKKGSTYIVH

-848 TKPKSEYNKLQMW
+848 TKAKSEVNKLQMW
-861 LAVAS
+861 LAVGS

-873 MLVMIANLVK
+873 MLVSIVNLTRR

>member
-1 MKRYIFALLL
+1 MKRYIFILLL

-33 VLKERSAGTS
+33 VLKEHAAGTS

-58 NQLRRIKAKYERQS
+58 SQIRRIKAKYERQS

-82 ETVGKTEDGM
+82 ETVGKTEDGL
-92 RVNNGDT
+92 RTNNGDT
-99 RETLAMKGSKSK
+99 KESLAQRSMMK
-111 LKGKNSKY
+111 KNKQK
-119 NKYNKY
+119 N
-125 NKYKKKNSKSTDNDV
+125 KKKNKNKNGQQIKDANDN
-140 NEKSSQRVGA
+140 SSQRVGA
-150 VKSKKI
+150 VKTARKSGV
-156 KTSNGTY
+156 NGTY
-163 EDEDDEFFDEMN
+163 DEEDDELYDEMN
-175 NGVGDLLS
+175 NGVVDLLGE
-183 DEFLPE
+183 EFLPE
-189 DFMMEDEDPT
+189 DLLMEEIDPT

-243 YGASQKSSTYTVT
+243 YGASQKSTTYTVT
-256 PDGDIVIDGYG
+256 PDGDIVVDGYG
-267 PINLSGL
+267 PINISGL

-281 RLRSTLGSRY
+281 RIRSTLGSRY
-291 SSSSIKLTLGQTRTI
+291 SSSSIKMTLGQTRTI
-306 TVNVMGEVQNP
+306 TVNVMGEVQTP
-317 GTYSLSAFA
+317 GTYTLSAFA

-340 IGTLRSIKV
+340 IGTLRNIKV

-404 MKKNESVQT
+404 MKKTESVQT
-413 LLKYAGSFAGDAYT
+413 LLKYAGYFAGDAYT
-427 KSVRVVRKNGSRYG
+427 KSVRVIRKNGSRYG
-441 VFNVQEFDMG
+441 VFNVQEFDMN

-525 KVISVDVQGIL
+525 KVISVDVQGII
-536 DGKTADITLK
+536 DGRVADIPLK

-561 NRTVTIHGEVL
+561 NRTITIHGEVL

-581 NETLEDFVLQAGG
+581 NETLEDFVVQAGG

-613 KALTRDSLIAKT
+613 KALTRDSVIAKT

-635 IDGQP
+635 VDGQP

-657 YLVQQ
+657 YTIQQ

-725 QSQTATNDTID
+725 QFQSKTEEDTID
-736 IDQLD
+736 VSKLD

-753 KAIES
+753 KALEA

-768 EGDRI
+768 EGDKI

-783 VSGNVLYPNTIAY
+783 VSGNVLYPNTVAY

-812 GARAKKGSTYIVH
+812 GIRAKKGSTYIVH

-848 TKPKSEYNKLQMW
+848 TKPKSEVNKLQMW
-861 LAVAS
+861 LAIGS
-866 STASIAT
+866 STAAIAT
-873 MLVMIANLVK
+873 MLVSIVNLSK

>member
-1 MKRYIFALLL
+1 MKRYFLALLI
-11 AVISFSTVSAQSSM
+11 AVISYSTVSAQSM

-33 VLKERSAGTS
+33 VLKEHSAGTS

-58 NQLRRIKAKYERQS
+58 NQIRRIKAKYERQS

-99 RETLAMKGSKSK
+99 KESLAQKK
-111 LKGKNSKY
+111 LNRKNK
-119 NKYNKY
+119 NKN
-125 NKYKKKNSKSTDNDV
+125 KKNSKNYREIDEN
-140 NEKSSQRVGA
+140 SSHRVGA
-150 VKSKKI
+150 VRN
-156 KTSNGTY
+156 SNVKNENGMY
-163 EDEDDEFFDEMN
+163 DDEDNESFDEMN
-175 NGVGDLLS
+175 GGVLDLLG
-183 DEFLPE
+183 DEYLTD
-189 DFMMEDEDPT
+189 DFMKEVDPT
-199 LYRGRKVFG
+199 YYRGRKVFG

-228 QSYVVGPGDEVKVDI
+228 QNYVVGPGDEVKVDI
-243 YGASQKSSTYTVT
+243 YGASQKSSTYTVS

-267 PINLSGL
+267 PVNLAGL

-281 RLRSTLGSRY
+281 RLRSTVGSRF
-291 SSSSIKLTLGQTRTI
+291 SSSSIKLSLGQTRTI
-306 TVNVMGEVQNP
+306 MVNVMGEVQNP

-334 AGGVSS
+334 AGGVSG
-340 IGTLRSIKV
+340 IGTLRNIKV
-349 FRNGKEISVVDVYDY
+349 FRNGKEVSTVDVYDY
-364 ILNGKLSGNVRLQDN
+364 ILNGKLSGNIRLHDN

-384 GPYECIVDIAGKVK
+384 GPYDCIVDIAGKVK

-404 MKKNESVQT
+404 MKTGESVQT
-413 LLKYAGSFAGDAYT
+413 LLKYAGNFAGDAYT
-427 KSVRVVRKNGSRYG
+427 KSVRIIRKNGSRYG
-441 VFNVQEFDMG
+441 VFNVQEFDMA
-451 SFHLADGDSVTVDSI
+451 SFHVMDGDSVTVDSI

-489 GNITTVRSL
+489 GNITTVRAL
-498 IESADGLTE
+498 IESAEGLLE
-507 DAFTNRG
+507 DAFTTRA
-514 VIHRMKEDRTL
+514 VMHRMNEDRTL
-525 KVISVDVQGIL
+525 KVISVDVKGII
-536 DGKTADITLK
+536 DGNVADIPLK
-546 NEDVLFIPSKSERQE
+546 NEDVLFIPSKSERLE
-561 NRTVTIHGEVL
+561 SRTITIHGEVL
-572 YPGVYKYAD
+572 YPGVYKYAE

-600 TVKVDVSRRVSNR
+600 TVKVDISRRVSNR
-613 KALTRDSLIAKT
+613 TALTRDSLISKT

-635 IDGQP
+635 IDGKP
-640 GFTLEPYD
+640 GFVLEPYD

-657 YLVQQ
+657 YSIQQ

-677 LTKSE
+677 LAKQE
-682 SRLSDI
+682 SRLSDL
-688 VRASGGTNKLAYVK
+688 VKAAGGTNRLAYVK

-725 QSQTATNDTID
+725 QSQSDGEDTID
-736 IDQLD
+736 VRKLD

-758 PGSDYDLTLR
+758 PGSDFDLTLR

-812 GARAKKGSTYIVH
+812 GSRAKKGSTYIVH

-848 TKPKSEYNKLQMW
+848 TKPKSENNKLSQW
-861 LAVAS
+861 LAIGT

-873 MLVMIANLVK
+873 MVATIANLIK

>member
-1 MKRYIFALLL
+1 
-11 AVISFSTVSAQSSM
+11 M

-33 VLKERSAGTS
+33 VLKEHAAGTS

-58 NQLRRIKAKYERQS
+58 SQIRRIKAKYERQS

-82 ETVGKTEDGM
+82 ETVGKTEDGL
-92 RVNNGDT
+92 RTNNGDT
-99 RETLAMKGSKSK
+99 KESLAQRSMMK
-111 LKGKNSKY
+111 KNKQK
-119 NKYNKY
+119 N
-125 NKYKKKNSKSTDNDV
+125 KKKNKNKNGQQIKDANDN
-140 NEKSSQRVGA
+140 SSQRVGA
-150 VKSKKI
+150 VKTARKSGI
-156 KTSNGTY
+156 NGTY
-163 EDEDDEFFDEMN
+163 EEEDDELYDEMN
-175 NGVGDLLS
+175 NGVVDLLGE
-183 DEFLPE
+183 EFLPE
-189 DFMMEDEDPT
+189 DLIMEDMDPT

-256 PDGDIVIDGYG
+256 PDGDIVVDGYG
-267 PINLSGL
+267 PINISGL

-281 RLRSTLGSRY
+281 RIRSTLGSRY
-291 SSSSIKLTLGQTRTI
+291 SSSSIKMTLGQTRTI
-306 TVNVMGEVQNP
+306 TVNVMGEVQTP
-317 GTYSLSAFA
+317 GTYTLSAFA

-340 IGTLRSIKV
+340 IGTLRNIKV

-379 DVIMV
+379 DVIVV

-404 MKKNESVQT
+404 MKKTESVQT
-413 LLKYAGSFAGDAYT
+413 LLKYAGYFAGDAYT
-427 KSVRVVRKNGSRYG
+427 KSVRVIRKNGSRYG
-441 VFNVQEFDMG
+441 VFNVQEFDMN

-525 KVISVDVQGIL
+525 KVISVDVQGII
-536 DGKTADITLK
+536 DGRVADIPLK

-561 NRTVTIHGEVL
+561 NRTITIHGEVL

-581 NETLEDFVLQAGG
+581 NETLEDFVVQAGG

-613 KALTRDSLIAKT
+613 KALTRDSVIAKT

-635 IDGQP
+635 VDGQP

-657 YLVQQ
+657 YTIQQ

-725 QSQTATNDTID
+725 QFQSKTEEDTID
-736 IDQLD
+736 VSKLD

-753 KAIES
+753 KALEA

-768 EGDRI
+768 EGDKI

-783 VSGNVLYPNTIAY
+783 VSGNVLYPNTVAY

-812 GARAKKGSTYIVH
+812 GIRAKKGSTYIVH

-848 TKPKSEYNKLQMW
+848 TKPKSEVNKLQMW
-861 LAVAS
+861 LAIGS
-866 STASIAT
+866 STAAIAT
-873 MLVMIANLVK
+873 MLVSIVNLSK

>member
-1 MKRYIFALLL
+1 MKRYILVLFL
-11 AVISFSTVSAQSSM
+11 AVISFSTMSAQSSM

-33 VLKERSAGTS
+33 VLKEHAAGTS

-58 NQLRRIKAKYERQS
+58 NQIRRIKAKYERQS

-82 ETVGKTEDGM
+82 ETVGKTEDGL
-92 RVNNGDT
+92 RTNNGDT
-99 RETLAMKGSKSK
+99 KESLAQRSMMK
-111 LKGKNSKY
+111 KNKQK
-119 NKYNKY
+119 N
-125 NKYKKKNSKSTDNDV
+125 KKKNKNKNGQQLKDANDN
-140 NEKSSQRVGA
+140 SSQRVGA
-150 VKSKKI
+150 VKTARKSGV
-156 KTSNGTY
+156 NGTY
-163 EDEDDEFFDEMN
+163 DEEDDELYDEMN
-175 NGVGDLLS
+175 NGVVDLLGE
-183 DEFLPE
+183 EFLPE
-189 DFMMEDEDPT
+189 ELIMEDMDPT

-267 PINLSGL
+267 PINISGL

-281 RLRSTLGSRY
+281 RIRSTLGSRY
-291 SSSSIKLTLGQTRTI
+291 SSSSIKMTLGQTRTI
-306 TVNVMGEVQNP
+306 TVNVMGEVQTP
-317 GTYSLSAFA
+317 GTYTLSAFA

-340 IGTLRSIKV
+340 IGTLRNIKV

-379 DVIMV
+379 DVIVV

-404 MKKNESVQT
+404 MKKSESVQT
-413 LLKYAGSFAGDAYT
+413 LLKYAGYFAGDAYT
-427 KSVRVVRKNGSRYG
+427 KSVRVIRKNGSRYG

-489 GNITTVRSL
+489 GNIATVRSL

-525 KVISVDVQGIL
+525 KVISVDVQGII
-536 DGKTADITLK
+536 DGRVADIPLK

-561 NRTVTIHGEVL
+561 NRTITIHGEVL

-581 NETLEDFVLQAGG
+581 NETLEDFVVQAGG

-613 KALTRDSLIAKT
+613 KALTRDSVIAKT

-635 IDGQP
+635 VDGQP

-725 QSQTATNDTID
+725 QFQSKTEEDTID
-736 IDQLD
+736 VSKLD

-753 KAIES
+753 KALEA

-768 EGDRI
+768 EGDKI

-783 VSGNVLYPNTIAY
+783 VSGNVLYPNTVAY

-812 GARAKKGSTYIVH
+812 GIRAKKGSTYIVH

-848 TKPKSEYNKLQMW
+848 TKPKSEVNKLQMW
-861 LAVAS
+861 LAIGS
-866 STASIAT
+866 STAAIAT
-873 MLVMIANLVK
+873 MLVSIVNLSK